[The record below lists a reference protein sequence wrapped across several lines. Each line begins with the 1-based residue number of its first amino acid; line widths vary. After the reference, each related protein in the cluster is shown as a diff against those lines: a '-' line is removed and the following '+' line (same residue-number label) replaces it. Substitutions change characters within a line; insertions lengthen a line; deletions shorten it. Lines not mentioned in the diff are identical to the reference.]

1 MPPIPWTK
9 VVSSLDQFVHPNR
22 LPQNITFK
30 KPSDMLGAHRQL
42 LYLHIIEHQDPF
54 DEIHLFAFTPRTE
67 IEEIPEYKTEIPGH
81 EIPANGQMQKLPT
94 ETSGSN
100 LRTTYMVTQA
110 AQYHEIPPPN
120 TLKAQTE
127 ATAGHTSEDNQSSR
141 QDHVEE
147 PHSLHEPET
156 PLLGRSTCRATS
168 PSAGASAADLEH
180 KLPGPSKGQAKRKTC
195 VDKEV
200 TQTKEPQGRGK
211 RYMQW

>member
-1 MPPIPWTK
+1 
-9 VVSSLDQFVHPNR
+9 
-22 LPQNITFK
+22 
-30 KPSDMLGAHRQL
+30 
-42 LYLHIIEHQDPF
+42 
-54 DEIHLFAFTPRTE
+54 
-67 IEEIPEYKTEIPGH
+67 
-81 EIPANGQMQKLPT
+81 MQKLPT
-94 ETSGSN
+94 ETSDSN

-110 AQYHEIPPPN
+110 VQYHEIPPPN

-168 PSAGASAADLEH
+168 PSAGASATDLEH

-200 TQTKEPQGRGK
+200 TQTKEPQGCGK
-211 RYMQW
+211 RPRMLSEKAAIAEQTCGPHIIIGISWLWWRQAWYQGVKRLRGWRMGPQGRRSLAGIAHGTSEVPQSDLE